1 MECIGKL
8 KRFLKNTNATN
19 CLYVNLKL
27 TIALPEQVSRT
38 FYSDK
43 DVDVDISEINDGI
56 YRISGL
62 IPRYQITFN
71 QFLIDDEN
79 PTLIHTGPIGMYEKI
94 ADKVKEVI
102 PLEKLTNVAFLH
114 FESDEWGGMAF
125 LESADAKL
133 VCSDLSSK
141 LNLVGWYNIPVDHI
155 SFWDNEILKT
165 GKRVL
170 RFIMTPHVHHW
181 DSMMIF
187 EETTKS
193 LFPSDLFIQPGK
205 NKPIISSDL
214 SDDMIHLYRTVGIFG
229 SEEPVRQTTRRLVKL
244 EPKIIFP
251 MHGGCIDASM
261 FPSYTDAIMKNEFAY
276 SGNILGQKVQIVT

>member
-1 MECIGKL
+1 MSE
-8 KRFLKNTNATN
+8 
-19 CLYVNLKL
+19 VNKSFQPDE
-27 TIALPEQVSRT
+27 IDVS
-38 FYSDK
+38 
-43 DVDVDISEINDGI
+43 ISEISDGI
-56 YRISGL
+56 YRISGFVET
-62 IPRYQITFN
+62 YGITFN
-71 QFLIDDEN
+71 QFLIQDEY
-79 PTLIHTGPIGMYEKI
+79 PTLIHTGPIGMYNKI
-94 ADKVKEVI
+94 EEKVKEVI
-102 PLEKLTNVAFLH
+102 NIEKLAYVAFLH
-114 FESDEWGGMAF
+114 FESDEWGGMDF
-125 LESADAKL
+125 LKSPKAKL

-141 LNLVGWYNIPVDHI
+141 LNLTGWYDVPLDHL

-205 NKPIISSDL
+205 NKPVISSDL
-214 SDDMIHLYRTVGIFG
+214 SNDMIQLYRNVGIFG
-229 SEEPVRQTTRRLVKL
+229 SEEPVRQTTKRLVKL

-261 FPSYTDAIMKNEFAY
+261 FPSYTDAIMNNEFAY

>member
-1 MECIGKL
+1 MQQNRG
-8 KRFLKNTNATN
+8 
-19 CLYVNLKL
+19 
-27 TIALPEQVSRT
+27 
-38 FYSDK
+38 
-43 DVDVDISEINDGI
+43 
-56 YRISGL
+56 
-62 IPRYQITFN
+62 
-71 QFLIDDEN
+71 
-79 PTLIHTGPIGMYEKI
+79 
-94 ADKVKEVI
+94 KVKEVI
-102 PLEKLTNVAFLH
+102 NIEKLAYIAFLH
-114 FESDEWGGMAF
+114 FESDEWGGMEF
-125 LESADAKL
+125 LKSPKVKL

-141 LNLVGWYNIPVDHI
+141 LNLTGWYNVPCDHI

-205 NKPIISSDL
+205 NRPIVSSDL
-214 SDDMIHLYRTVGIFG
+214 SDKTVGIFG

-276 SGNILGQKVQIVT
+276 SGNILGQKVHIVT

>member
-1 MECIGKL
+1 MSE
-8 KRFLKNTNATN
+8 
-19 CLYVNLKL
+19 VNKSFHPDE
-27 TIALPEQVSRT
+27 IDVS
-38 FYSDK
+38 
-43 DVDVDISEINDGI
+43 VSEILDGI
-56 YRISGL
+56 YRISGFVET
-62 IPRYQITFN
+62 YGITFN
-71 QFLIDDEN
+71 QFLIQDDY
-79 PTLIHTGPIGMYEKI
+79 PTLIHTGPIGMYNKI
-94 ADKVKEVI
+94 EEKVKEI
-102 PLEKLTNVAFLH
+102 INIEKLAYVAFLH
-114 FESDEWGGMAF
+114 FESDEWGGMEF
-125 LESADAKL
+125 LKSPKAKL

-141 LNLVGWYNIPVDHI
+141 LNLTGWYHVPCDHI

-187 EETTKS
+187 EETTRS

-205 NKPIISSDL
+205 NGPIISSDL
-214 SDDMIHLYRTVGIFG
+214 SDDMIQLYRTVGIFG

-261 FPSYTDAIMKNEFAY
+261 FPSYTDAILKNDFAY